1 MAKKGRNVARKKRS
15 GGAYSVS
22 NLQND
27 PMPENMDPLLGTVD
41 EKGFYKS
48 SRGANIVGPII
59 AAPGTSEDATR
70 INLSQRE
77 GDRIQRSDYDMPSE
91 SGRTISDADR
101 KRIDALVSEIIGGTK
116 KPRIRP
122 DVGAIRRGNRA
133 ARRTAQDLAN
143 MEDGGVAGGKVPNKY
158 KGFSKLPE
166 KVQEKI
172 SPDLAEKY
180 ENGGEVKGKKGKKS
194 KGNICRGGGAAL
206 RGTKFSGVR

>member
-15 GGAYSVS
+15 GGAYSAS

-48 SRGANIVGPII
+48 SRGTNIVGPII

-70 INLSQRE
+70 INLSKRE
-77 GDRIQRSDYDMPSE
+77 GDRFERSEYKMPSE

-101 KRIDALVSEIIGGTK
+101 KRIDALVGEIIGGTK
-116 KPRIRP
+116 KPKPRP
-122 DVGAIRRGNRA
+122 DVGAIERGNRA
-133 ARRTAQDLAN
+133 AKRTAQDLSRMKAGGLVGGQVKLDKN
-143 MEDGGVAGGKVPNKY
+143 KDGKISGADFKMMED
-158 KGFSKLPE
+158 
-166 KVQEKI
+166 
-172 SPDLAEKY
+172 
-180 ENGGEVKGKKGKKS
+180 GGEVKGKKRKKS
-194 KGNICRGGGAAL
+194 KGNMCRGGGAAL